1 METAEFDTELSLFKY
16 DNLEQ
21 LPPEYRDFD
30 EAERTRRIEGALD
43 ALGDDV
49 VILGHNYQRREI
61 VEHAD
66 FVGDSYQ
73 LSKEAAA
80 ADAEYVVFGGVTF
93 MAESA
98 DIITD
103 DDQTVVLPSME
114 ASCPMAGMA
123 EALQVDAAWAEL
135 TAATDADVVPV
146 TYMNSYAD
154 DQTVVLPS
162 MEASCPMAG
171 MAEALQV
178 DAAWAEL
185 TAATDADVVPVT
197 YMNSYADLKAFC
209 AEHGGLVCTSSNAHR
224 AFEYALDEGDK
235 VLFLPDKHLGENTAH
250 RLGLEE
256 EIAEWDPWDAASAD
270 AAAVVDNDVIL
281 WDGYCQ
287 VHERFSPSHVE
298 QVRADHEDARVVV
311 HPECRREVV
320 EAADVVGSTATIRE
334 TVAEADPGET
344 WAIGTE
350 VHLTRH
356 LQRWHPEVNVVPL
369 CGEACMDCN
378 AMRQIDPNYLAW
390 VLEELAAGRER
401 NVVEVAPEEKELA
414 RVALDRMLEV

>member
-1 METAEFDTELSLFKY
+1 MPAMETAEFETDLSLFKY

-21 LPPEYRDFD
+21 LPPEYRTLS
-30 EAERTRRIEGALD
+30 EAERTERIESALRT
-43 ALGDDV
+43 LGDDV

-103 DDQTVVLPSME
+103 PDQTVILPSME

-135 TAATDADVVPV
+135 TAETDA
-146 TYMNSYAD
+146 
-154 DQTVVLPS
+154 
-162 MEASCPMAG
+162 E
-171 MAEALQV
+171 
-178 DAAWAEL
+178 
-185 TAATDADVVPVT
+185 VVPVT

-209 AEHGGLVCTSSNAHR
+209 AEQGGLVCTSSNAHD
-224 AFEYALDEGDK
+224 AFEYALDRGDK

-250 RLGLEE
+250 RLGLED
-256 EIAEWDPWDAASAD
+256 EIAEWDPWDPESVDASD
-270 AAAVVDNDVIL
+270 VVENDVIL

-287 VHERFSPSHVE
+287 VHERFRESHVE
-298 QVRADHEDARVVV
+298 SVRAEHDDVSVVV

-320 EAADVVGSTATIRE
+320 EAADVVGSTATICE
-334 TVAEADPGET
+334 TVADADPGDT

-350 VHLTRH
+350 IHLANH
-356 LQRWHPEVNVVPL
+356 LGRWHPEVNVVPL
-369 CGEACMDCN
+369 CGDACMDCN

-390 VLEELAAGRER
+390 VLEELVEGREP

-414 RVALDRMLEV
+414 EVALDRMLEI

>member
-1 METAEFDTELSLFKY
+1 MPAMETAEFDTELSLFKY

-21 LPPEYRDFD
+21 LPPEYRSLE
-30 EAERTRRIEGALD
+30 EAERTERIEAALA

-49 VILGHNYQRREI
+49 VVLGHNYQRREI

-73 LSKEAAA
+73 LSKEAAK

-103 DDQTVVLPSME
+103 PDQTVILPSME

-135 TAATDADVVPV
+135 TD
-146 TYMNSYAD
+146 
-154 DQTVVLPS
+154 
-162 MEASCPMAG
+162 
-171 MAEALQV
+171 
-178 DAAWAEL
+178 
-185 TAATDADVVPVT
+185 ATDADVVPVT

-209 AEHGGLVCTSSNAHR
+209 AEQGGLVCTSSNAAD
-224 AFEYALDEGDK
+224 AFEYAFDRGDK

-250 RLGLEE
+250 RLGLED
-256 EIAEWDPWDAASAD
+256 EIVEWDPWDGASAD
-270 AAAVVDNDVIL
+270 AADLVENDVIL

-287 VHERFSPSHVE
+287 VHERFRESHVDR
-298 QVRADHEDARVVV
+298 VREEHDDASVVV

-334 TVAEADPGET
+334 TVADADPGDT

-350 VHLTRH
+350 IHLANH
-356 LQRWHPEVNVVPL
+356 LGRWHPEVNVVPL
-369 CGEACMDCN
+369 CGDACMDCN
-378 AMRQIDPNYLAW
+378 AMRQIDPNYLTW
-390 VLEELAAGRER
+390 VLEELVDGRER
-401 NVVEVAPEEKELA
+401 NVVEVAADEKAAA
-414 RVALDRMLEV
+414 RTALDRMLEI

>member
-1 METAEFDTELSLFKY
+1 MTAMETAEFDTELSLFKY

-103 DDQTVVLPSME
+103 
-114 ASCPMAGMA
+114 
-123 EALQVDAAWAEL
+123 
-135 TAATDADVVPV
+135 
-146 TYMNSYAD
+146 D

>member
-1 METAEFDTELSLFKY
+1 METTNLESELSLFKY
-16 DNLEQ
+16 DDLEQ
-21 LPPEYRDFD
+21 LPERYRDLNESERNERIT
-30 EAERTRRIEGALD
+30 EATE

-49 VILGHNYQRREI
+49 VVLGHNYQRREI

-73 LSKEAAA
+73 LSREAAD
-80 ADAEYVVFGGVTF
+80 ADAEYVVFAGVTF

-123 EALQVDAAWAEL
+123 EALQVDAAWDEL
-135 TAATDADVVPV
+135 TAAADG
-146 TYMNSYAD
+146 D
-154 DQTVVLPS
+154 DI
-162 MEASCPMAG
+162 
-171 MAEALQV
+171 
-178 DAAWAEL
+178 
-185 TAATDADVVPVT
+185 VPVT

-209 AEHGGLVCTSSNAHR
+209 AEQGGLVCTSSNAHR
-224 AFEYALDEGDK
+224 AFEYALDRGDT

-250 RLGLEE
+250 RLGMGDSV
-256 EIAEWDPWDAASAD
+256 AEWDPWDPEAED
-270 AAAVVDNDVIL
+270 AAAVAEADIVL

-287 VHERFSPSHVE
+287 VHERFEEGH
-298 QVRADHEDARVVV
+298 VRAIRDAYDDARVVV

-320 EAADVVGSTATIRE
+320 EAADRVGSTSTIRE
-334 TVAEADPGET
+334 TVAEAAPGET

-350 VHLTRH
+350 IHLTNH
-356 LQRWHPEVNVVPL
+356 LRRWHPEVNVVPL
-369 CGEACMDCN
+369 CGDACMDCN
-378 AMRQIDPNYLAW
+378 AMRQIDPNYLTW

-401 NVVEVAPEEKELA
+401 NVIEVPPREKELA
-414 RVALDRMLEV
+414 GVALERMLEV

>member
-1 METAEFDTELSLFKY
+1 METATFETDLSLFKY

-21 LPPEYRDFD
+21 LPPRYRDLD
-30 EAERTRRIEGALD
+30 EDERRRRTEAALEE
-43 ALGDDV
+43 LGDDV

-73 LSKEAAA
+73 LSKEAAN
-80 ADAEYVVFGGVTF
+80 ADAEYVIFGGVTF

-103 DDQTVVLPSME
+103 DDQSVILPSME

-123 EALQVDAAWAEL
+123 EALQVDDAWAEI
-135 TAATDADVVPV
+135 TAETDADIVPI
-146 TYMNSYAD
+146 
-154 DQTVVLPS
+154 
-162 MEASCPMAG
+162 
-171 MAEALQV
+171 
-178 DAAWAEL
+178 
-185 TAATDADVVPVT
+185 T

-209 AEHGGLVCTSSNAHR
+209 AEQGGLVCTSSNAHK
-224 AFEYALDEGDK
+224 AFEYAFEKGDK

-250 RLGLEE
+250 RLGM
-256 EIAEWDPWDAASAD
+256 ADDTVEWDPWDPDSKD
-270 AAAVVDNDVIL
+270 TSKVVDNDIIL
-281 WDGYCQ
+281 WEGYCQ
-287 VHERFSPSHVE
+287 VHERFRVE
-298 QVRADHEDARVVV
+298 HIEQIRADHPDANVVV

-320 EAADVVGSTATIRE
+320 EAADVVGSTSTITE

-350 VHLTRH
+350 IHLTNH
-356 LQRWHPEVNVVPL
+356 LSRWHPEVNVLPL

-378 AMRQIDPNYLAW
+378 AMRQIDPNYLVW
-390 VLEELAAGRER
+390 VLEELTEGRER
-401 NVVEVAPEEKELA
+401 NVIEVAPEEKELA
-414 RVALDRMLEV
+414 QVALDRMLEI

>member
-1 METAEFDTELSLFKY
+1 METAAFETDLSLFKY

-21 LPPEYRDFD
+21 LPAAYRELDGS
-30 EAERTRRIEGALD
+30 ERTERIEAAL
-43 ALGDDV
+43 AELGDDV

-66 FVGDSYQ
+66 FIGDSYQ
-73 LSKEAAA
+73 LSKHAAE
-80 ADAEYVVFGGVTF
+80 ADADYVVFCGVTF

-103 DDQTVVLPSME
+103 DDQTVILPSME

-135 TAATDADVVPV
+135 TSVTDEEVIPI
-146 TYMNSYAD
+146 
-154 DQTVVLPS
+154 
-162 MEASCPMAG
+162 
-171 MAEALQV
+171 
-178 DAAWAEL
+178 
-185 TAATDADVVPVT
+185 T

-209 AEHGGLVCTSSNAHR
+209 AEQGGLVCTSSNAAD
-224 AFEYALDEGDK
+224 AFEWAFERGDK

-250 RLGLEE
+250 QLGMGDAT
-256 EIAEWDPWDAASAD
+256 AEWDPWNPESDAER
-270 AAAVVDNDVIL
+270 AAEADVIL
-281 WDGYCQ
+281 WEGYCQ
-287 VHERFSPSHVE
+287 VHERFRPEHIE
-298 QVRADHEDARVVV
+298 QVRADNPAANVVV

-320 EAADVVGSTATIRE
+320 EAADVVGSTSTICE
-334 TVAEADPGET
+334 VVAEADPGET

-350 VHLTRH
+350 IHLTNH
-356 LQRWHPEVNVVPL
+356 LSRWHPEVEVLPL

-390 VLEELAAGRER
+390 VLEELLAGRER
-401 NVVEVAPEEKELA
+401 NVIEVQPEEKELA
-414 RVALDRMLEV
+414 QVALDRMMEI